1 MYIESSFIKVGS
13 TNFAPL
19 ARDPHPQKK
28 FVDLATMSHF
38 IIQSDKNSKVSTDFA
53 PNLKL
58 EGPYEI
64 ALHSL
69 ESYYSFPNVDTKNN
83 KIHVTVNGGTHWYD
97 LTFAVGCYE
106 HEDINNELQRMVVLI
121 GGKKNDIVLEPNRN
135 TFQTIMTCSS
145 NVQVDFAIPNS
156 IRTVLGFDAKIYKS
170 GRHLSEHTV
179 NINSV
184 NSIFVHTNII
194 GSTYVNGSESPV
206 IYSFFPNVRPGGKI
220 IVEPRVLIYLPVS
233 ISVIS
238 RLTSWL
244 TDQNNQ
250 PLNLRG
256 EELTI
261 KYHLR
266 KCIEQ

>member
-1 MYIESSFIKVGS
+1 MALKQTLYIKLKFIE
-13 TNFAPL
+13 
-19 ARDPHPQKK
+19 
-28 FVDLATMSHF
+28 ATMSHY
-38 IIQSDKNSKVSTDFA
+38 IIQSGKNSKVSTDFA
-53 PNLKL
+53 PSLEL

-64 ALHSL
+64 ALQSL
-69 ESYYSFPNVDTKNN
+69 ESYYSFPNIDKRNN
-83 KIHVTVNGGTHWYD
+83 KIRVSLNGHLWHD

-106 HEDINNELQRMVVLI
+106 HKDINNELQRQVVVI
-121 GGKKNDIVLEPNRN
+121 GGKKTDIILEPNKN
-135 TFQTIMTCSS
+135 TFQTIMTISGT
-145 NVQVDFAIPNS
+145 VQVDFKIPNS
-156 IRTVLGFDAKIYKS
+156 IRSVLGFDAKTYSK

-179 NINSV
+179 NIMRV
-184 NSIFVHTNII
+184 NSIFVHTNVI

-206 IYSFFPNVRPGGKI
+206 IYSFFPDIPPGGKI

-233 ISVIS
+233 ISIIS

-244 TDQNNQ
+244 TDQNNE

-266 KCIEQ
+266 RCINP

>member
-1 MYIESSFIKVGS
+1 M
-13 TNFAPL
+13 
-19 ARDPHPQKK
+19 D
-28 FVDLATMSHF
+28 
-38 IIQSDKNSKVSTDFA
+38 
-53 PNLKL
+53 
-58 EGPYEI
+58 GPYEI
-64 ALHSL
+64 PLQSL
-69 ESYYSFPNVDTKNN
+69 KSYYSFPNIDEKNN
-83 KIHVTVNGGTHWYD
+83 KIRVSLNGVLWHD

-106 HEDINNELQRMVVLI
+106 HEDINNELQRQVEVI
-121 GGKKNDIVLEPNRN
+121 GGKKTDIILKPNKN
-135 TFQTIMTCSS
+135 TFQTIMTISGA
-145 NVQVDFAIPNS
+145 VQVDFNIPNS
-156 IRTVLGFDAKIYKS
+156 IRTVLGFDAKIYPK

-179 NINSV
+179 NIMRV
-184 NSIFVHTNII
+184 NSIFVHTNVI

-206 IYSFFPNVRPGGKI
+206 IYSFFPDIPPGGKI

-244 TDQNNQ
+244 TDQNNV

-266 KCIEQ
+266 RCTNP